1 MSRDMAQRTTPV
13 MIERAQYTAT
23 WEDETHALIDS
34 RRWEIVGDCLALLR
48 PDARPL
54 SRYSR
59 WGAWEAGVLSRVDDP
74 AEAQKVIAE
83 RQADVDEDAGE
94 AATVR
99 DGFRAELLRRG
110 HRPDAEAVRI
120 PAAVAAA
127 VVNAAMR
134 ECYPVTRASVY
145 LGTLA
150 IPELRKSD
158 PKGARGWAWR

>member
-23 WEDETHALIDS
+23 WEAETHALIDS

-120 PAAVAAA
+120 PTRRGRGGGQRRHAGVLPGHPGERLPGDARHPRAA
-127 VVNAAMR
+127 
-134 ECYPVTRASVY
+134 
-145 LGTLA
+145 
-150 IPELRKSD
+150 
-158 PKGARGWAWR
+158 